1 MKKLFYFLLILLN
14 PVLTHAQWSSNPAEN
29 LQLSN
34 LPGDDVIS
42 KTALCPN
49 GDVYVGYF
57 ALESGNYNIRLQ
69 RLDHQ
74 GNILWDQNGI
84 LISNHPSMS
93 WLTDWDMTADLENH
107 AIMTWQDIRN
117 GGNNNIVAYRIS
129 PEGDFVWGEDG
140 LSLSNSTAFDAAPK
154 VTVTSSNNVVIAWQS
169 EIVII
174 RQKIS
179 PDGTLLWGEDGIT
192 LSGPKQ
198 FTWPQLMPVGD
209 DDVIMKYFE
218 DSGPPNAPTRHVFAQ
233 RYTSDGSAVW
243 AEPTVISNQGGIS
256 AWTQIFPMINDGND
270 GFYISWHEDR
280 AYTNLY
286 KAYVQHI
293 DQNGNAMFEENGQI
307 ITVNT
312 TLNHFYPQLAKPEN
326 DPHIYVL
333 WNLVNMDQNQWGLA
347 GQKISPEGDLKWGD
361 NGKTLISLSTKGL
374 QPHKGLQHGEDIIL
388 IYEDY
393 FNSIETSLK
402 AMRLDSNGDFVWENE
417 SVFISSV
424 QSTKIHLDISDWH
437 QNQWVM
443 SWEDER
449 GGNSDIYIQ
458 NLLPSGELGSAAAN
472 GTLSGTISLING
484 TADLSQ
490 TEISIDENSTFAD
503 ADGNYSISVAAGT
516 YTVTAINPYAEII
529 IVEDVE
535 IAENET
541 TTLDFELNVNRT
553 DLIVRAV
560 DQYGSPLFPLGGLLQ
575 ANFSGPEGTYSGIFD
590 ADTLFFE
597 QVLYGD
603 YEGTAFFEL
612 NIDTVEASATI
623 DAENNELIFIFIL
636 GSVEEQNLSVSLK
649 IAPNPLQ
656 QSSQLLIYSKTQ
668 QKLNLQLIDQQGNQ
682 LTEAVHLNLN
692 RGNNS
697 FGFNELFP
705 AQKLKKGVYHVVVN
719 ADGHRKSLKLVV
731 M

>member
-1 MKKLFYFLLILLN
+1 MKKLFYFLLILLF

-34 LPGDDVIS
+34 LPGEDVIS
-42 KTALCPN
+42 KTAICPN

-57 ALESGNYNIRLQ
+57 AFESGNYNIRLQ

-84 LISNHPSMS
+84 LISDHPSMS
-93 WLTDWDMTADLENH
+93 WLTDWEMTADLENH

-154 VTVTSSNNVVIAWQS
+154 VTVTASNNVVIAWQS

-256 AWTQIFPMINDGND
+256 AWTQIFPMISDGND

-286 KAYVQHI
+286 KSYVQHI

-307 ITVNT
+307 ISLNT
-312 TLNHFYPQLAKPEN
+312 TMNHFYPQLAKPEN

-347 GQKISPEGDLKWGD
+347 GQKISTSGDLKWGD
-361 NGKTLISLSTKGL
+361 NGKTLISMSTKGL

-449 GGNSDIYIQ
+449 GNNPDIYVQ
-458 NLLPSGELGSAAAN
+458 NLLPSGELGLAAAN

-490 TEISIDENSTFAD
+490 TEIYIGESSTFAD
-503 ADGNYSISVAAGT
+503 VDGNYSISVAAGT

-529 IVEDVE
+529 IVEAVE

-575 ANFSGPEGTYSGIFD
+575 ADFSGPEGTYSGIFD

-623 DAENNELIFIFIL
+623 DAENNELIFVFIL

-682 LTEAVHLNLN
+682 LTEAVQLNLN
-692 RGNNS
+692 AGNNS

-705 AQKLKKGVYHVVVN
+705 AQKLKQGVYHVVVN
-719 ADGHRKSLKLVV
+719 ADGYRKSLKFVV

>member
-541 TTLDFELNVNRT
+541 TTLDFELKVNRT

>member
-233 RYTSDGSAVW
+233 RNTSDGSAVW